1 MYREGRVSDWGG
13 GDNTGRT
20 SSSNNEQRRETL
32 HLGGSADRFATQL
45 GGRSG
50 THLLSRFPPLVTT
63 YCCCCCCCFF
73 PTAIRFGL
81 VFFFLSLFLRRLWTM
96 ESVLLVL
103 SYPV

>member
-20 SSSNNEQRRETL
+20 SSSNNKQRRETL

-63 YCCCCCCCFF
+63 YLLLLLLPHSHSVRSTPLLFSLGF
-73 PTAIRFGL
+73 YL
-81 VFFFLSLFLRRLWTM
+81 VFGQWSR
-96 ESVLLVL
+96 
-103 SYPV
+103 SY